1 MAVVRAGGEEQEGR
15 MPERVLVTGA
25 CGLVGSATVARLCKD
40 GIPVV
45 ATDLDTA
52 ANRRAAKRFGDAIT
66 QWCDLTQRSHVQR
79 LLAAV
84 RPAAIIHL
92 AAVIPPFC
100 YIQPA
105 TAYRVNV
112 EATALLVQEAS
123 ALTAP
128 PRFVQAS
135 SVSVYGP
142 RNPHIESEALTSNTR
157 PAPFD
162 VYGAQKVAAEG
173 VVRQSNLDW
182 VILRLGGVMGPL
194 LRHAKPDL
202 AAMEGMLPSDGR
214 IHMVDVRDAARAFVN
229 AVTKPIAHVRGKTL
243 VIVGDSSYQ
252 LLQEQIAPSIMA
264 ALGLVG
270 VMPRGRKGDPNSTTA
285 WFTTDWADPDEAQR
299 TLQFQHTTWPD
310 LLAERADRA
319 RWLQPLGRTASP
331 VARQVLRSRA
341 PYRGQPGAF
350 ADPWHMISQRWGSP
364 LAQTT
369 R

>member
-1 MAVVRAGGEEQEGR
+1 
-15 MPERVLVTGA
+15 MPDRVLVTGA
-25 CGLVGSATVARLCKD
+25 CGLVGSATVARLRKD

-52 ANRRAAKRFGDAIT
+52 ANRRIATQFGDAST
-66 QWCDLTQRSHVQR
+66 RWCDLTERSQVQT

-100 YIQPA
+100 YKHPA
-105 TAYRVNV
+105 SAHKVNV
-112 EATALLVQEAS
+112 EATAFLTREAS
-123 ALTAP
+123 GLTAP

-142 RNPHIESEALTSNTR
+142 RNPHMESEVLTSDTR

-173 VVRQSNLDW
+173 VVRQSHLDW

-194 LRHAKPDL
+194 RHARADL

-229 AVTKPIAHVRGKTL
+229 AATKPIEHVRDKTL
-243 VIVGDSSYQ
+243 IIVGDSSYQ
-252 LLQEQIAPSIMA
+252 LLQEQIAPSITA

-270 VMPRGRKGDPNSTTA
+270 VMPQGRKGDPNSATA

-310 LLAERADRA
+310 LLAERAERA
-319 RWLQPLGRTASP
+319 RWLRPLGKTASP
-331 VARQVLRSRA
+331 VVRRLLRKHA
-341 PYRGQPGAF
+341 PYRGQAGEY
-350 ADPWHMISQRWGSP
+350 ADPWRMIAHRWGSP
-364 LAQTT
+364 VAQTT
-369 R
+369 T